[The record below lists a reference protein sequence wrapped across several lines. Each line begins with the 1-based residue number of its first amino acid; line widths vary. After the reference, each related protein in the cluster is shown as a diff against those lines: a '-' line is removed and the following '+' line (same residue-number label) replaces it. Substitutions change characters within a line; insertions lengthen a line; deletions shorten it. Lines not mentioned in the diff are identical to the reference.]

1 MTELLHRFYFLK
13 NFENFLKFLWL
24 RIQPRSIYFLSWW
37 LYLPFLLFYFLAILL
52 LRESGYLSMSQIFF
66 FQSLFCWFNLQPFN
80 IFFYCSL
87 PPPFFFICIAKTFQ
101 KSFFKLPV
109 TMWFSTAGE
118 NYTVE
123 SFYVHDH
130 KDQMSILHCLIVLV
144 YFFSRPTFHDV
155 LHFFTPFI
163 HLNFSKK
170 QIFIL

>member
-13 NFENFLKFLWL
+13 NFVNFLKFVWL

-87 PPPFFFICIAKTFQ
+87 PPPFFF
-101 KSFFKLPV
+101 
-109 TMWFSTAGE
+109 
-118 NYTVE
+118 Y
-123 SFYVHDH
+123 
-130 KDQMSILHCLIVLV
+130 LHCKNIPEIFLQTSCNNVVQHCWRKLYSGVILC
-144 YFFSRPTFHDV
+144 SWSQRPNEHST
-155 LHFFTPFI
+155 L
-163 HLNFSKK
+163 LNSVS
-170 QIFIL
+170 IFL

>member
-1 MTELLHRFYFLK
+1 MFDLGSNQGPYISLVDGCTFPSFSSTFWQFFCWGNLVICQCHGF
-13 NFENFLKFLWL
+13 
-24 RIQPRSIYFLSWW
+24 
-37 LYLPFLLFYFLAILL
+37 
-52 LRESGYLSMSQIFF
+52 FF
-66 FQSLFCWFNLQPFN
+66 FQSLFCWFDLQPFN

>member
-13 NFENFLKFLWL
+13 NFVNFLKFVWL

-66 FQSLFCWFNLQPFN
+66 FSLYFADSICNHLTFSSIVPSPHL
-80 IFFYCSL
+80 
-87 PPPFFFICIAKTFQ
+87 FFFICIAKTFQ